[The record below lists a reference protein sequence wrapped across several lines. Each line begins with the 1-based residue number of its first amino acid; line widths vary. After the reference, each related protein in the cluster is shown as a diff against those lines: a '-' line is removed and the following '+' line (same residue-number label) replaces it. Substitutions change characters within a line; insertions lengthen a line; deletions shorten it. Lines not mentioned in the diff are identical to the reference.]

1 MTTPNSPR
9 RGTGRKTAPN
19 QSINESNDDR
29 DGKRSQAAETTPEER
44 LETNDTATVATEDA
58 LEGQSKTLEDT
69 DITEKSNPRKE
80 SKKRSLSPRQQQ
92 LTPENSEQAKKSKV
106 TKYISRKE
114 ANNLLIDSGDAIN
127 SALKDLAKARAL
139 ANRAGLSVDS
149 RIIGMC
155 PSIQLCILPASL
167 SH

>member
-9 RGTGRKTAPN
+9 RETGRKTAPN
-19 QSINESNDDR
+19 PSINESNGDR
-29 DGKRSQAAETTPEER
+29 DEKKSEAAETAPEEP
-44 LETNDTATVATEDA
+44 LETNNTATVATEDA
-58 LEGQSKTLEDT
+58 LEIRSKTLEGPDNA
-69 DITEKSNPRKE
+69 EKSNLSKE
-80 SKKRSLSPRQQQ
+80 SKKRKLSPRQQ
-92 LTPENSEQAKKSKV
+92 LTPENGQQAKKSKA